1 MTKKIRD
8 IKPPKKNSKPKKIE
22 NSSKTIKNK
31 FNWKKLWF
39 LILTPILFGGILF
52 FCDLTKAEIKIWP
65 RKIEKDIST
74 TVEITN
80 KEQEGF
86 DGELWLDKKIIPGRI
101 VTSTQN
107 VNGSF
112 ESSGIVEE
120 KAKGVIKIYNNY
132 SSAPQAF
139 RAQTRLISE
148 EGKVFRIP
156 ERVTV
161 PGKPGSV
168 DVEVV
173 AAEPGEEYNIEPSTF
188 SIPGLS
194 GTALYG
200 QFIGKSFQKMKGGGT
215 YPQIMEEDINISK
228 RQLSKKA
235 VDQLQKEF
243 DQLKI
248 LFNSASIEIKE
259 FNTSNKEND
268 KIKQFTASLKA
279 EIKALGFKESNIEN
293 FARAYILDQIPTGNK
308 IISNTLNIDYQI
320 KDQNL
325 EEGKIS
331 LKLDIFAKTYKD
343 IKEAIIKKGLINK
356 NISEAEIFLKNQE
369 GINDVKVNLWPFWI
383 KQIPGNKNKIKVKL
397 ILD

>member
-1 MTKKIRD
+1 
-8 IKPPKKNSKPKKIE
+8 
-22 NSSKTIKNK
+22 
-31 FNWKKLWF
+31 
-39 LILTPILFGGILF
+39 
-52 FCDLTKAEIKIWP
+52 
-65 RKIEKDIST
+65 
-74 TVEITN
+74 
-80 KEQEGF
+80 
-86 DGELWLDKKIIPGRI
+86 
-101 VTSTQN
+101 
-107 VNGSF
+107 
-112 ESSGIVEE
+112 
-120 KAKGVIKIYNNY
+120 
-132 SSAPQAF
+132 
-139 RAQTRLISE
+139 
-148 EGKVFRIP
+148 
-156 ERVTV
+156 
-161 PGKPGSV
+161 
-168 DVEVV
+168 
-173 AAEPGEEYNIEPSTF
+173 
-188 SIPGLS
+188 
-194 GTALYG
+194 
-200 QFIGKSFQKMKGGGT
+200 MKGGGT